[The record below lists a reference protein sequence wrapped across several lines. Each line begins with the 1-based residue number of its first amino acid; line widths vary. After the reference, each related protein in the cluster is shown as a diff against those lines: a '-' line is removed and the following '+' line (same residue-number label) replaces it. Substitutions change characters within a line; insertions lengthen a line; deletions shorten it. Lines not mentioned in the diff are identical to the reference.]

1 MFDLEKER
9 FSNLMQ
15 DKPQMNE
22 LNLKRLQRLSALVVT
37 GWFAAACGL
46 LGSLVAQ
53 PLVTTLGGGPSAFN
67 FDSAGYADGSLSGES
82 QFNTPGGLALDSS
95 GLVFIADQENG
106 VIRIADLEQDQV
118 YTFATPPDALVA
130 PVDVAIEE
138 LDSGELYVWVADPGS
153 NSIVRF
159 DAFGNV
165 VSRWNGFSQAVSLA
179 FDISGAVLVLQS
191 QGTLTKI
198 QNPTAGTFNIQSLN
212 LPSWNLNVSSA
223 VGIVVLNDGRV
234 AVSDAGAHVIRL
246 FILGTGDGSVVVASQ
261 VFGQEGLAGFRDGN
275 TFSQPLFNTPAQIA
289 KAGSDLI
296 VVADRLNHRVRIVN
310 PASGL
315 VNTLYGVDPGNWGT
329 FYPGWADG
337 INTLAEAR
345 EPFGV
350 AVGPD
355 GEIYSTERY
364 YHLLRQVTESG
375 LSGPSDG
382 GPGSDTNL
390 VVNVPSF
397 QPSSGYYPEGVEVVV
412 SNPNTNVFLSSRV
425 FYTVDGTEPTISSAE
440 VTQRNAQGDL
450 IIPWMNK
457 ELSLSSLKVAA
468 SLNGAFS
475 ESAQGD
481 VPSRNTIGIKQPLVA
496 GAGSSVIIPVTLD
509 LQPDIQLR
517 SLQFLVEIIPNS
529 RQVAPFGFPDPIPDP
544 FTAVTMQ
551 PVDFIPVVAAAT
563 NAPALS
569 PNTFSQNLPDAN
581 GTLSPVVTKQLAVA
595 YLGTNTAFFAENF
608 GVAALISAPTP
619 PNARDGDSYT
629 VRISNPSGTSDGFQN
644 AVPLHALPSVAF
656 TIAKTAYLVGDTA
669 PSVWYNPKPLV
680 AAGTPTS
687 GFGNGLLLNDD
698 VNNAFFASLG
708 VRVPFENTDLYDAMD
723 VFPSDITGV
732 PGGDGVIRFLDWQST
747 LRRSLGL
754 DPLNWYRYWENGA
767 RAPSQDLGSISL
779 LNPGF
784 DGVAN
789 QPAIEE
795 GGSYN
800 SHGRLEAEHL
810 EGIQP
815 GSNFKVG
822 VYLDLDSGIEL
833 NGLSFRVIAN
843 PMGSHLPEL
852 GIHFQPAGGIPAPFE
867 AYGNSSSDLLCGWS
881 LNAFPQTLTGRLL
894 LGWIEGVMPLA
905 AANGDDSGYSFQ
917 WRIADGALVPLDQ
930 AEIETFS
937 GGIWTGSVPASAVQR
952 VSPEWVAYYFG
963 SENGLAFAESSDPD
977 EDGLS
982 NLMEYLAGTNP
993 LDPNS
998 DLSSLVTQ
1006 STGQSGA
1013 TLSWRTVQGKKY
1025 QIETAAPQL
1034 GLEGSIWDWVPLSN
1048 ETVIGDGQVYGVEL
1062 TVGQNHQYF
1071 RLKVIDQ

>member
-1 MFDLEKER
+1 
-9 FSNLMQ
+9 MQ

-106 VIRIADLEQDQV
+106 VIRIADIEQDQV

-165 VSRWNGFSQAVSLA
+165 VSRWNGFSQPVSLT

-212 LPSWNLNVSSA
+212 FPSWNLNLGSA
-223 VGIVVLNDGRV
+223 SGIVVLNDGRV
-234 AVSDAGAHVIRL
+234 AVSDSETHVIRL
-246 FILGTGDGSVVVASQ
+246 FVLGTGNGSVVVASQ

-275 TFSQPLFNTPAQIA
+275 TLSQPLFNTPAQIA

-296 VVADRLNHRVRIVN
+296 VVADRLNHRVRILN

-315 VNTLYGVDPGNWGT
+315 VSTLYGMASENWGT
-329 FYPGWADG
+329 FFPGWTDG

-382 GPGSDTNL
+382 GAGSDTNL

-397 QPSSGYYPEGVEVVV
+397 QPNSGYYPEGVEVVV

-425 FYTVDGTEPTISSAE
+425 FYTVDGTEPTINSAE

-468 SLNGAFS
+468 SLNGVLS

-481 VPSRNTIGIKQPLVA
+481 VPSRNTIGIKQPIVA

-551 PVDFIPVVAAAT
+551 PADFIPIVAATT

-644 AVPLHALPSVAF
+644 AVTLHALPSVSF

-680 AAGTPTS
+680 GAGAPTS

-723 VFPSDITGV
+723 VFPSDISGV

-754 DPLNWYRYWENGA
+754 DPLNWFRFWDNGA
-767 RAPSQDLGSISL
+767 RVPSQDLSSISL
-779 LNPGF
+779 NSGF
-784 DGVAN
+784 DGLAN
-789 QPAIEE
+789 QSAIEE
-795 GGSYN
+795 GGFYN
-800 SHGRLEAEHL
+800 AHGRLEAEHL
-810 EGIQP
+810 EGVQP
-815 GSNFKVG
+815 GSEFKVG
-822 VYLDLDSGIEL
+822 VYLDLDAGIEL

-867 AYGNSSSDLLCGWS
+867 AYGNSPSDLLCGWS

-894 LGWIEGVMPLA
+894 LGWIEGIMPLA

-917 WRIADGALVPLDQ
+917 WRIADGALVPLNQ

-937 GGIWTGSVPASAVQR
+937 GGVWTGGVPGNAVQR

-963 SENGLAFAESSDPD
+963 SENGSAFAENSDPD

-982 NLMEYLAGTNP
+982 NLKEYLAGTNP

-998 DLSSLVTQ
+998 DLSLSVTQ
-1006 STGQSGA
+1006 SSGQSGA

-1034 GLEGSIWDWVPLSN
+1034 GLEGSTWDWVPLSN

-1062 TVGQNHQYF
+1062 SVGQNHQYF